1 MTLSRRNTE
10 LTGLLLV
17 GLIFVAGTAIG
28 RANHQGWTAPP
39 PETWLFPLGL
49 LIVHLIVRFAAP
61 EADPVL
67 LPVGAFLT
75 ALGLIEL
82 GVLGNS
88 MGPQELWVLIGL
100 AGTGGVLLAVRNPDA
115 LRQYKYLAG
124 VLGVAL
130 LLSPVFF
137 GTMRGG
143 SKLWLVVGGYSF
155 QPLEPA
161 KILLT
166 IFLAAYLA
174 EKKEVLAGGGR
185 IWLRLPWPQ
194 ARHFG
199 PLVLMW
205 AVSLTVLI
213 LSRDLGSSLIFFG
226 LFLTLI
232 YLATGRL
239 AFIAVGSALFVAG
252 TAAAYRFFPHV
263 AARFDVWIE
272 PLPTDVSGSSYQV
285 AQSLFALA
293 GGGLTGTG
301 LGAGLLGREISMPA
315 LQTDFIF
322 SALGEELGLA
332 GAFAIL
338 LSYLLILARSF
349 QLSVKSRSDF
359 TKLLAAGLATVTG
372 VQAIVI
378 IAGVIKLAPLTGVTL
393 PFVSY
398 GGSSIL
404 SSFLILG
411 LLLAI
416 SRQVNEQAT

>member
-1 MTLSRRNTE
+1 MTLSRRNVE

-17 GLIFVAGTAIG
+17 GLIFMAGTAIG
-28 RANHQGWTAPP
+28 QASSQGWVAPLP
-39 PETWLFPLGL
+39 AVWSFPVGL
-49 LIVHLIVRFAAP
+49 LIVHLIVRFTAP

-67 LPVGAFLT
+67 LPIGAFLT

-82 GVLGNS
+82 GVLGDPL
-88 MGPQELWVLIGL
+88 GPQELWVVIGL
-100 AGTGGVLLAVRNPDA
+100 AGTAAVVALIRNPDA

-124 VLGVAL
+124 LLGIAFL
-130 LLSPVFF
+130 LAPVFF
-137 GTMRGG
+137 GTVRGG
-143 SKLWLVVGGYSF
+143 SKLWLVIGGYSF

-166 IFLAAYLA
+166 VFLAAYLA
-174 EKKEVLAGGGR
+174 EKKELLAGGGR
-185 IWLRLPWPQ
+185 IWLRLPWPE

-199 PLVLMW
+199 PLLLMW
-205 AVSLTVLI
+205 AISLAILI
-213 LSRDLGSSLIFFG
+213 LSRDLGSSLIFFS

-239 AFIAVGSALFVAG
+239 AFIAVGSSLFVAG
-252 TAAAYRFFPHV
+252 TAAAYRLFPHV
-263 AARFDVWIE
+263 AARIDVWIR
-272 PLPTDVSGSSYQV
+272 PLPADVSGSSYQV

-293 GGGLTGTG
+293 GGGIAGTG

-315 LQTDFIF
+315 LHTDFIF

-338 LSYLLILARSF
+338 LSYLLLMGKSF
-349 QLSVKSRSDF
+349 QLSAKSRSDF

-372 VQAIVI
+372 IQAIVI

-416 SRQVNEQAT
+416 SRQVNEQTT